1 MVKLTAIDD
10 FVKMGSKEDKFLS
23 YANLPPVPTL
33 IGKSQSM
40 PGGMKSQSS
49 MPGVIKSQSSLPGG
63 ITTSKFK
70 NSSIKLNQHSL

>member
-1 MVKLTAIDD
+1 MVQLTAMDD
-10 FVKMGSKEDKFLS
+10 LVKMGSKEDNFLS
-23 YANLPPVPTL
+23 YANVPSVPTL

-40 PGGMKSQSS
+40 SGGMKSRSS
-49 MPGVIKSQSSLPGG
+49 MPVGMKSPSNLPGG